1 MQQGRERDAREGKTE
16 TDFLQCFILLR
27 PLAWLLQQAAS
38 GCCCCCNTCSG
49 RKKRMQDK
57 GAECVSCCRLAG
69 DGCLS
74 QFVSHQIALN
84 ALFRSPHTVCLSPFG
99 LCIGICVE
107 NLFTPLSLSLSLL
120 ACYCFPWQ
128 TETVRQR
135 RESSTGSQVRG
146 MIHGSLDCEKRKR
159 LRLEVGLTLSG
170 ILL

>member
-1 MQQGRERDAREGKTE
+1 MQGKAKRKRISCNV
-16 TDFLQCFILLR
+16 LSCLG
-27 PLAWLLQQAAS
+27 LLQQAAS
-38 GCCCCCNTCSG
+38 GCCCCYCNTCSG

-74 QFVSHQIALN
+74 QFVNHQIALN
-84 ALFRSPHTVCLSPFG
+84 ALFRSPDAVCLSPFG
-99 LCIGICVE
+99 FCIGICVE
-107 NLFTPLSLSLSLL
+107 NLFTSLSVSLSLSLL

-128 TETVRQR
+128 TETVEQR
-135 RESSTGSQVRG
+135 RESSTGSQVRE
-146 MIHGSLDCEKRKR
+146 MIHGSLDCEKGKG